1 MLWGTRNIKW
11 LNAAYLLNAVDW
23 QLVNCQHD
31 LELETLAW
39 FCVFLSSWS
48 HHHEQADRRGKTELT
63 DKGRRRQKLE
73 NRKLLYFGI
82 RWVRYLT
89 FDFESK
95 SKKGGVLKLP
105 AAAM

>member
-1 MLWGTRNIKW
+1 MPLIG
-11 LNAAYLLNAVDW
+11 DS
-23 QLVNCQHD
+23 VNCQND
-31 LELETLAW
+31 LELETIAW
-39 FCVFLSSWS
+39 VYVFLSPWS
-48 HHHEQADRRGKTELT
+48 HHHERADRRGKTEVT

-73 NRKLLYFGI
+73 NRRLLYFGI

-95 SKKGGVLKLP
+95 SKKGGVLKPP

>member
-1 MLWGTRNIKW
+1 MCQLVGGWGTRNIKW
-11 LNAAYLLNAVDW
+11 LNTVNAVDW
-23 QLVNCQHD
+23 LLVNCHHD

-39 FCVFLSSWS
+39 FRVFLSPWS
-48 HHHEQADRRGKTELT
+48 YHHEQADGRGKTKVT
-63 DKGRRRQKLE
+63 HKGRRRQKLE

-95 SKKGGVLKLP
+95 SKKG
-105 AAAM
+105 AM